1 MKNAK
6 KMIEIMDQN
15 EGDIYLFPAY
25 CLTGSSAGELY
36 DFPEFKQQTEDA
48 LDKLCEYK
56 GDYIGMRE
64 ARKHAAWYI
73 RDIRGAAKYRNEIG
87 TLTSMDE
94 LKILAE
100 KVIEANK

>member
-1 MKNAK
+1 MKIVTSVFVISLGYPKENAK

-48 LDKLCEYK
+48 LDKLCEY
-56 GDYIGMRE
+56 GSFSA
-64 ARKHAAWYI
+64 ARYAVKKSCSSLFRRYH
-73 RDIRGAAKYRNEIG
+73 
-87 TLTSMDE
+87 
-94 LKILAE
+94 
-100 KVIEANK
+100 